1 MRSKL
6 DTTRLDTEDKKRRV
20 GILYEL
26 DRNMEGFGFPVKA
39 VVKEAEKG
47 MLRGIDGPV
56 SKLITVDSEYAVA
69 IETALGAA
77 LQNIVV
83 ETENDAK
90 RAIEFLKLQ
99 NKGRATFLPVSTIKS
114 RELDEKELDSC
125 FGYVGI
131 ASTLVS
137 ADEKYSGIIGSLL
150 GKTVIAE
157 DIDSAVTIA
166 KKHGYRFKIVT
177 LDGQVVNAGGSLT
190 GGSLAKNIGLLSRA
204 GDIKRLEKEISS
216 LLEKNSSHDRYI
228 QRRGSRPCKA

>member
-1 MRSKL
+1 M
-6 DTTRLDTEDKKRRV
+6 
-20 GILYEL
+20 
-26 DRNMEGFGFPVKA
+26 
-39 VVKEAEKG
+39 
-47 MLRGIDGPV
+47 
-56 SKLITVDSEYAVA
+56 
-69 IETALGAA
+69 
-77 LQNIVV
+77 
-83 ETENDAK
+83 
-90 RAIEFLKLQ
+90 
-99 NKGRATFLPVSTIKS
+99 PVSTIKS
-114 RELDEKELDSC
+114 RELDEKGLDSC

-216 LLEKNSSHDRYI
+216 LLEKTAVMTDTYNAAAADLAKLEAEILSSRSVLATANEDKIRAA
-228 QRRGSRPCKA
+228 G